1 MSPVDTSRRLERN
14 GTFSRRTEAVIRE
27 MILDGSLAP
36 GDRINEVELAGE
48 LGISRGPLR
57 EAIQRLAGEGLLTV
71 ISHRGAFVR
80 TFEPREIVELYE
92 LRAALELHAI
102 RLLTERASDDGRT
115 DVEAVL
121 ASTRDG
127 MPTPKGHAY
136 PAEPDF
142 HQRLVMLVDNQALLR
157 SWLEVHRQ
165 LSLVRTRSGQEPL
178 RDRASGLEHDD
189 IVAVLS
195 KRDGERAVALMRTH
209 LTHAMHH
216 ALAVLGLTDDRP
228 ATQE

>member
-1 MSPVDTSRRLERN
+1 VSSVDTSRRLKRN

-57 EAIQRLAGEGLLTV
+57 
-71 ISHRGAFVR
+71 
-80 TFEPREIVELYE
+80 
-92 LRAALELHAI
+92 AI
-102 RLLTERASDDGRT
+102 RLLAERASDDGRT

-121 ASTRDG
+121 ASARDG
-127 MPTPKGHAY
+127 MATPNRPAY
-136 PAEPDF
+136 PAHF

-165 LSLVRTRSGQEPL
+165 LSLVRTRAGQEPL
-178 RDRASGLEHDD
+178 RDRATVLEHDE
-189 IVAVLS
+189 IVAALS
-195 KRDGERAVALMRTH
+195 RRDGERAVALMRTH

>member
-1 MSPVDTSRRLERN
+1 MSSVDTSRRLERD

-102 RLLTERASDDGRT
+102 RLLAERASDDGRT

-121 ASTRDG
+121 ASARDG
-127 MPTPKGHAY
+127 MPTPNGHAY
-136 PAEPDF
+136 PAESDF
-142 HQRLVMLVDNQALLR
+142 HQRLVLLVDNQALLR

-165 LSLVRTRSGQEPL
+165 LSLVRTRSGQAPL
-178 RDRASGLEHDD
+178 HDRATVLEHDE
-189 IVAVLS
+189 IVAALS
-195 KRDGERAVALMRTH
+195 KRDGERAVALMRIH

>member
-1 MSPVDTSRRLERN
+1 MSTADTSRRLERN

-102 RLLTERASDDGRT
+102 RLLAARGTDDGRT
-115 DVEAVL
+115 DVEALL
-121 ASTRDG
+121 AQPRDRTT
-127 MPTPKGHAY
+127 TPNEHAY
-136 PAEPDF
+136 PTEPDF

-165 LSLVRTRSGQEPL
+165 LSLVRTRSGHEPT
-178 RDRASGLEHDD
+178 RARAADVEHDD
-189 IVAVLS
+189 IVAALS
-195 KRDGERAVALMRTH
+195 KRDGERAVALMRAH

-216 ALAVLGLTDDRP
+216 ALAVLGLAEERP
-228 ATQE
+228 TTQE

>member
-1 MSPVDTSRRLERN
+1 MERN

-102 RLLTERASDDGRT
+102 RLLAERASDDGRT
-115 DVEAVL
+115 DVDAVL
-121 ASTRDG
+121 AGARDG
-127 MPTPKGHAY
+127 MATPNGHAY

-178 RDRASGLEHDD
+178 RDRATVLEHDE
-189 IVAVLS
+189 ILAALS
-195 KRDGERAVALMRTH
+195 KRDAERAVALMRAH
-209 LTHAMHH
+209 LTCAMHH
-216 ALAVLGLTDDRP
+216 ALAVLGLTDERP
-228 ATQE
+228 TTQE